1 MLRARPRLLR
11 FNLSVLSATDVLIVL
26 HKLKSRNMCSL
37 IGVWVMSS
45 YLYLYDCK
53 EARRSNARRVAFT
66 KELYGYTYT
75 WKTKSGIKE
84 KRKPGLLD
92 ECVGS
97 EAVADSAILVP
108 EDSRV
113 LFESLFSIYKDIL
126 SLRVY
131 EIVKEI

>member
-1 MLRARPRLLR
+1 M
-11 FNLSVLSATDVLIVL
+11 T
-26 HKLKSRNMCSL
+26 
-37 IGVWVMSS
+37 S

-66 KELYGYTYT
+66 KELYGYVYS

-84 KRKPGLLD
+84 KRKLGLLD

-97 EAVADSAILVP
+97 EAVADSAILVQ
-108 EDSRV
+108 EESRV
-113 LFESLFSIYKDIL
+113 LFDSLFSIYQDIL

-131 EIVKEI
+131 EIVQEV

>member
-1 MLRARPRLLR
+1 
-11 FNLSVLSATDVLIVL
+11 
-26 HKLKSRNMCSL
+26 MCSL
-37 IGVWVMSS
+37 ICVYTMAS

-66 KELYGYTYT
+66 KELYGYTYA

-97 EAVADSAILVP
+97 ESVADSAILVP
-108 EDSRV
+108 EESRS
-113 LFESLFSIYKDIL
+113 LFDSLFSMYKDIL
-126 SLRVY
+126 SLKVY
-131 EIVKEI
+131 EIVKEQL